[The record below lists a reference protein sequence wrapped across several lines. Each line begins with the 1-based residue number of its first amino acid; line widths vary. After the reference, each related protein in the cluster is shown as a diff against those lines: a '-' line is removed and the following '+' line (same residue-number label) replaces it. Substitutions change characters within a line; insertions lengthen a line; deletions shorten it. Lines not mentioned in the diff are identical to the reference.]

1 LFKIKSFVDLQ
12 LTNNSFMKM
21 KPSSWVSLILVCVSF
36 FLLTGCQDSSTQNEK
51 GKGKATEE
59 KSTASSDT
67 LNRGY
72 PKPNQP
78 TTRGGKMVNPD
89 TGVITIGYVNWT
101 EGIAMTH
108 IVEEILEEELNLK
121 VRKQRGYVGQVLD
134 SLAMG
139 THDIFLD
146 HWLAADSSLDEMAD
160 FNDVNINYRNACMGL
175 VVPEYMQVSS
185 IADLKNYKG
194 TEQQI
199 IGIDQGADVM
209 RKTRKAIKAYDLDY
223 ELVFSSGPAMIR
235 ELQQNIRQKKP
246 VIVTGWRPHWKF
258 GRYDLKFL
266 DDPKK
271 IFGTRKNI
279 HTLTRKGLERDHP
292 KAVAFLKKFQMNTSQ
307 LSNLMEVFA
316 QSNNW
321 EKAAEQWCSNHP
333 GLIKQWL
340 PKKPAS

>member
-1 LFKIKSFVDLQ
+1 
-12 LTNNSFMKM
+12 MK
-21 KPSSWVSLILVCVSF
+21 KEPSSWVSLILLSVGLLF
-36 FLLTGCQDSSTQNEK
+36 LTGCQDSSTQN
-51 GKGKATEE
+51 GKGNANKET
-59 KSTASSDT
+59 STASSDT

-72 PKPNQP
+72 PKPNQS
-78 TTRGGKMVNPD
+78 TTRGGKMVTPD
-89 TGVITIGYVNWT
+89 TGIITIGYVNWT

-121 VRKQRGYVGQVLD
+121 VRKQKGYVGQVLD

-175 VVPEYMQVSS
+175 VVPDYMPVES

-194 TEQQI
+194 TQREI
-199 IGIDQGADVM
+199 IGIDQGSDIM
-209 RKTRKAIKAYDLDY
+209 RKTRKAIKAYDLKY
-223 ELVFSSGPAMIR
+223 ELIVSSGPGMIS
-235 ELQQNIRQKKP
+235 ELQQHIKEKKP

-271 IFGTRKNI
+271 IYGSRKNI
-279 HTLTRKGLERDHP
+279 HTLTRKGLEKDHP
-292 KAVAFLKKFQMNTSQ
+292 KAVAFLKKFQLNTTQ

-316 QSNNW
+316 QSNDW

-333 GLIKQWL
+333 DLIKQWL
-340 PKKPAS
+340 PEKRAS